1 MNIKVNTISL
11 LFLFLF
17 VTSCKKKTAPAVSN
31 LYTHGEFADEKLK
44 VGNDTR
50 AYRLFVPESVNLN
63 EPAPLVIAF
72 HGLGIDSK
80 DVMPGYTLL
89 NETAN
94 KNSFIL
100 VYPQSLGGS
109 WAIDLQKTADDI
121 NFYDKLI
128 EMLSN
133 RLKIDSK
140 RIFVLGMSNGGYFA
154 HLVAKER
161 SDKITAMA
169 SHSGPLGLQ
178 TLAGI
183 NAARKLPAMI
193 LHGEN
198 DKLFDISIAKENFDK
213 YTKEGH
219 EAKYMPMKNIGHEW
233 GTVYHVNDSIWN
245 FFNKFRL
252 P

>member
-1 MNIKVNTISL
+1 MRFTFSI
-11 LFLFLF
+11 LFSIFLIA
-17 VTSCKKKTAPAVSN
+17 TSCKKKTVPVTNEPS
-31 LYTHGEFADEKLK
+31 HGEFADETLK

-50 AYRLFVPESVNLN
+50 TYRLIVPESVNLK
-63 EPAPLVIAF
+63 EPASLVVAF

-80 DVMPGYTLL
+80 DLMPTYTLL

-94 KNSFIL
+94 KNGFIL
-100 VYPQSLGGS
+100 VYPQSVGGS
-109 WAIDLQKTADDI
+109 WAIDLQKTTDDI

-128 EMLSN
+128 EIISSKF
-133 RLKIDSK
+133 KIDPK

-154 HLVAKER
+154 HLIAKER
-161 SDKITAMA
+161 SDKITAAA

-178 TLAGI
+178 TLFGI
-183 NAARKLPAMI
+183 NAVRKFPVII

-213 YTKEGH
+213 YSKEGH
-219 EAKYMPMKNIGHEW
+219 ETKFMPLKNIGHEW
-233 GTVYHVNDSIWN
+233 GTVHHVNDSIWA
-245 FFNKFRL
+245 FFNRFRL